1 MSEGDLPA
9 AVRAG
14 SVEGHAGSACAARER
29 LLLAAVLDE
38 ALTCYR
44 RYALARDEHGRALF
58 AETEEWFRS
67 DDHTSVFAFESVCDA
82 LDLDAAYVR
91 RGLRQWREQAA
102 LAAPLRRVLR
112 PEPQAAARPRTGGA
126 VRDRA
131 SGLPVRARG
140 GRR

>member
-1 MSEGDLPA
+1 M
-9 AVRAG
+9 
-14 SVEGHAGSACAARER
+14 GSACAARER

-82 LDLDAAYVR
+82 LDLDSAYVR
-91 RGLRQWREQAA
+91 RGLRRWREQAA
-102 LAAPLRRVLR
+102 LAAPQRRVLH
-112 PEPQAAARPRTGGA
+112 PEPQAAARPRTTGGA
-126 VRDRA
+126 VRERT
-131 SGLPVRARG
+131 GGQPVRARG